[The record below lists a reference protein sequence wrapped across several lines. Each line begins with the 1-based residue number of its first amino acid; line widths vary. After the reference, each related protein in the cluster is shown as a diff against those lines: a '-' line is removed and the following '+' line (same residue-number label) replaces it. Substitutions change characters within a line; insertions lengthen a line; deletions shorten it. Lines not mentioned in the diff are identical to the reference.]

1 MRRTCISLYL
11 AAALVTCLVA
21 PLAAEEVFG
30 EGVSIQEAT
39 PIASILDEPEAWLG
53 KPVRVDGVVSAVCE
67 KMGCWI
73 ALADPVSGQSIQFKV
88 EDGVIV
94 FPLSAKG
101 KRASAQGA
109 LERIPEDDDH
119 AMDAVKHEAH
129 AGKHEGHA
137 RIKYRMRAT
146 GALVY

>member
-1 MRRTCISLYL
+1 MRRTNLSLYL
-11 AAALVTCLVA
+11 MAALVACLGV
-21 PLAAEEVFG
+21 PLAAQEEFG

-39 PIASILDEPEAWLG
+39 PIASLIDEPEAWLG
-53 KPVRVDGVVSAVCE
+53 KTVRVDGVVSAVCE
-67 KMGCWI
+67 KMGCWM
-73 ALADPVSGQSIQFKV
+73 ALADPDSGKSIKFKV

-119 AMDAVKHEAH
+119 EMADEKHE
-129 AGKHEGHA
+129 EHA
-137 RIKYRMRAT
+137 RLKYRVRAT
-146 GALVY
+146 GAVVY